1 MAREYDGNL
10 ACQFE
15 ELSTIPVPR
24 TRRAAFGASCEV
36 LEIGQ
41 DLPLRLWGLVSII
54 FVALFLIWMG

>member
-1 MAREYDGNL
+1 MARESDGNL

-24 TRRAAFGASCEV
+24 TCRGAFGASCEI
-36 LEIGQ
+36 LEIDQ
-41 DLPLRLWGLVSII
+41 DLPLRLWGMVSLI

>member
-1 MAREYDGNL
+1 MARDYDGNQ

-24 TRRAAFGASCEV
+24 TCRAAFGASCEV
-36 LEIGQ
+36 LEIDQ
-41 DLPLRLWGLVSII
+41 DLPLRLWGMVSII